1 MTEQLVEF
9 MWQIARPDSR
19 QYRQNS
25 AELYPQQFV
34 IGVNVPMT
42 KEYVLNAEALI
53 QFDLGSGNATRPTPI
68 YTPLAVRYCLDK
80 LGEHLLD
87 IQLSTPKLDE
97 DWDDE
102 EKLDDKKPAK
112 SSDDEEWDK
121 AIDTDEK
128 WDDTEEDWKN

>member
-9 MWQIARPDSR
+9 MWQTARPDSR

-34 IGVNVPMT
+34 IGVNVPLT
-42 KEYVLNAEALI
+42 KDYILNAEELI

-80 LGEHLLD
+80 LGEHLVD
-87 IQLSTPKLDE
+87 AQTSTSKVDNDDWDDDKKTETSNPDDGWGEDNKKDVPWKEEDE
-97 DWDDE
+97 DW
-102 EKLDDKKPAK
+102 
-112 SSDDEEWDK
+112 S
-121 AIDTDEK
+121 
-128 WDDTEEDWKN
+128 